1 MTTVLEAALA
11 QVAKL
16 PPEEQDVLA
25 TLLLDE
31 MQSEQRWAKTL
42 SESQSV
48 LKSLAAEA
56 LAEHRAGNTKSL
68 DESL

>member
-1 MTTVLEAALA
+1 MTSVLEAALA

-31 MQSEQRWAKTL
+31 MQSEQRWSKTL
-42 SESQSV
+42 AESQSV

-56 LAEHRAGNTKSL
+56 LTEHRAGKTKSL